1 MAWTTTTTVR
11 HPDGT
16 TIATTTVTA
25 PPQTAEL
32 PKPALPE
39 VSLPNS
45 VRAPRPT
52 GRAAARPTFRP
63 FDCDPLPFAV
73 VPPSDAVTG
82 AGAACAG
89 GWVDEMDELRV

>member
-16 TIATTTVTA
+16 TIVTTTVTA

-32 PKPALPE
+32 PKAALPPQTAE
-39 VSLPNS
+39 LPKPTLPKVSLPNS

-52 GRAAARPTFRP
+52 GRAAARPTLRP
-63 FDCDPLPFAV
+63 FDSRTHCLSRRC
-73 VPPSDAVTG
+73 PPPTP
-82 AGAACAG
+82 
-89 GWVDEMDELRV
+89 